1 MNGNKMIRAN
11 SGAAPFGRGIRGGFG
26 QPAAPAMPT
35 AASRGNANDI
45 GFGRMDPATTC
56 GPFTGGAGIKGCG
69 ISNVPCGYQVLGA
82 VLRDVPDATT
92 AAGATY
98 ELEILAGRGFA
109 FQPKFVYMFGIGAE
123 PATSDFNC
131 RFEIRNIQVMEGPQL
146 IQAFGGAGPS
156 AGLAPTTGAFSVLS
170 DAYNNWDQA
179 VPVSWD
185 TFGAVSGQGI
195 KFFFAP
201 LADVAQDIHVIMW
214 GDAADPSLVGQCLV
228 SQACS

>member
-1 MNGNKMIRAN
+1 MPNNKMIR
-11 SGAAPFGRGIRGGFG
+11 SGGNGLGPGLRGGFG
-26 QPAAPAMPT
+26 QPMPT
-35 AASRGNANDI
+35 SGRTGASRGTANDT
-45 GFGRMDPATTC
+45 GFGRMNPSTTC
-56 GPFTGGAGIKGCG
+56 GPFTGGAGIMGCG

-82 VLRDVPDATT
+82 VIRDVPDATT
-92 AAGATY
+92 AAGGAY
-98 ELEILAGRGFA
+98 ELEILAGRGYA

-123 PATSDFNC
+123 PSTSDLNT
-131 RFEIRNIQVMEGPQL
+131 RFEIRNVQVMEQPQL
-146 IQAFGGAGPS
+146 IQAFGGTGPS
-156 AGLAPTTGAFSVLS
+156 AGPAPTTGQFAVLS

-195 KFFFAP
+195 RFTFAP

-228 SQACS
+228 SQACT